1 MKIFLFFFLL
11 SFNFCFSQSNTQ
23 SSIPSSE
30 DLQGYT
36 YDYDMV
42 FSLLID
48 QKVNTNNNESICF
61 KELVKSTDFPDFSS
75 KNNLDKQKLKT
86 WIESHPNQIIIALKK
101 AKRFDVLT
109 EY

>member
-1 MKIFLFFFLL
+1 MKTLLFLFLL
-11 SFNFCFSQSNTQ
+11 SFNFCFSQSNIQ
-23 SSIPSSE
+23 STSPSSE
-30 DLQGYT
+30 DSQGYT

-42 FSLLID
+42 FNLLID
-48 QKVNTNNNESICF
+48 QKLNLNNEENICF
-61 KELVKSTDFPDFSS
+61 KELVKSIDFPDFDS